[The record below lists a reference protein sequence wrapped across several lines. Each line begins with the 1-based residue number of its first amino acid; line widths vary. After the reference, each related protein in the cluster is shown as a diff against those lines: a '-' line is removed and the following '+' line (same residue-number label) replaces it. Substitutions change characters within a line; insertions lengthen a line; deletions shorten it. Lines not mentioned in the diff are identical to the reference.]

1 MSMAEDS
8 RERGQVS
15 ADLSSRMTQGWIG
28 PDTEGFLGRR
38 AGRAWG
44 GGGSLL
50 GDWPEAEEE
59 LGEAIQAGG
68 WTWTGRVERP
78 GADGF
83 VTYLSLYLAGFSVS

>member
-1 MSMAEDS
+1 M
-8 RERGQVS
+8 G
-15 ADLSSRMTQGWIG
+15 
-28 PDTEGFLGRR
+28 
-38 AGRAWG
+38 GRA
-44 GGGSLL
+44 GGSLL

-78 GADGF
+78 GSDGF